1 MNPQNNTY
9 SLKNLYKYF
18 LEYIRVNLN
27 LTDRDMAKLTIGITL
42 FLFNVFELL
51 LVIALAV
58 FLGVIK
64 ETILFSIMFAP
75 LRMLAAGV
83 HCRTGRACIA
93 TTLLFYV
100 GSSLISAYCPIS
112 SIYCFAVEFICLMVL
127 AKYAPAD
134 TESRP
139 IIEKKRRMKIK
150 IKTVSVALLIM
161 FLTAFSH
168 DMTIINCGMFALII
182 ESISILPATY
192 KLFSYKYNNYITY
205 EK

>member
-1 MNPQNNTY
+1 MNPLNITY
-9 SLKNLYKYF
+9 SPKSLYRHF
-18 LEYIRVNLN
+18 LEYIKINLN
-27 LTDRDMAKLTIGITL
+27 LTDRDMAKLTIGIAL
-42 FLFNVFELL
+42 FSFNVFELI
-51 LVIALAV
+51 LVIAFAV

-64 ETILFSIMFAP
+64 ETMLFSIMFAP

-83 HCRTGRACIA
+83 HCRTRRACIA

-100 GSSLISAYCPIS
+100 GSSFISAYYPIS
-112 SIYCFAVEFICLMVL
+112 YSYCFVVEFICLMVL

-139 IIEKKRRMKIK
+139 IIGKNRRMKIK
-150 IKTVSVALLIM
+150 IKTVSVALLIV

-182 ESISILPATY
+182 ESISILPSTY